1 MLSALALT
9 SVEPVV
15 GASRD
20 GEVHDGAA
28 VEAPLHAHSQVA
40 GADGRA
46 HEKGADPG
54 PLNGGHEHDSNVGHC
69 SHAHGPALLGAFTF
83 EIPATE
89 TLLTFDEPVPSPMST
104 PAALTH
110 PPRA

>member
-1 MLSALALT
+1 MLSALALS

-20 GEVHDGAA
+20 GKVHDEAA
-28 VEAPLHAHSQVA
+28 VDAPLAAHCQVNRP
-40 GADGRA
+40 GDCA

-69 SHAHGPALLGAFTF
+69 SHAHGPALLGAFAF
-83 EIPATE
+83 EIGATE

-104 PAALTH
+104 PTALTH